1 MRGGTT
7 ECTCIILKTFLGS
20 TLLHLMIIY
29 SKIQM
34 KKTIFNLFPKNRNIM
49 FFLFYK

>member
-1 MRGGTT
+1 MKETMRGGTT

-34 KKTIFNLFPKNRNIM
+34 KKNYI
-49 FFLFYK
+49 